1 MVTQNE
7 EEQVSSFNPL
17 TENILMEIDEKVS
30 CQISKDGELEKF
42 ELKGI
47 VYVTLTDQKKLHPEV
62 QFSHYDHKGIVFK
75 VHPEFDKQSWNKQ
88 KLLRAKEGTDGEGL
102 SSQTKLDAL
111 RYRYTSKN
119 EEDLTFK
126 FSIFNSKKQGKNVV
140 SIELEYN

>member
-47 VYVTLTDQKKLHPEV
+47 VYVTLTDQKKLHPEL

-75 VHPEFDKQSWNKQ
+75 EHPEFDKQSWNKQ
-88 KLLRAKEGTDGEGL
+88 KLLRAKEGTEGEGL

-119 EEDLTFK
+119 EEDLPFT